1 MYSENFDLNT
11 QNRVSVLM
19 IDDQAIFGEVI
30 KKILS
35 ADSNA
40 KFHFCQNP
48 LEAIKIAEE
57 IKPTVILQDLIMPE
71 IDGLELVKQFRA
83 NPLTKNIPMI
93 VLSST
98 EDASTKYQAF
108 LSGANDY
115 MVKLPDKLEILAR
128 IKYHSQAYTNY
139 CQKNRA
145 LELLKKSQEALKAE
159 LLQAESYVESLLPEK
174 IDNEYVS
181 CDWVYQ
187 SSTMLGGD
195 CFGYHFLDEDNFAMY
210 LVDVCGHGVG
220 AALLS
225 VSTMNVL
232 RSQSLSNVDFR
243 EPNQVLKAMSL
254 AFDMDRQNG
263 MFFTAWYG
271 VFNTK
276 TRTLKYSSGGH
287 PPAILKSTKGLEFL
301 STNGLV
307 VGGDVDFEY
316 KQEEVEVAESS
327 SLYIFSDGV
336 YEVEKA
342 NSKEMM
348 TLQDFAEILKDED
361 SCLSTKEKVQTIQG
375 KEIFEDDFSLC
386 RIFIK

>member
-1 MYSENFDLNT
+1 MYSENFDLN
-11 QNRVSVLM
+11 QNKVSVLM

-35 ADSNA
+35 ADGNA
-40 KFHFCQNP
+40 QFHFCQNP

-57 IKPTVILQDLIMPE
+57 IKPTVILQDLVMPE
-71 IDGLELVKQFRA
+71 IDGLELVKQFRS
-83 NPLTKNIPMI
+83 NPLTANIPMI

-108 LSGANDY
+108 ISGANDY

-128 IKYHSQAYTNY
+128 IKYHSQAYTNF
-139 CQKNRA
+139 CQKNKA
-145 LELLKKSQEALKAE
+145 LELLKKSQKALKDE
-159 LLQAESYVESLLPEK
+159 LLQAESYVESLLPAK
-174 IDNEYVS
+174 IENEYVS

-232 RSQSLSNVDFR
+232 RSQTLSQVDFK
-243 EPNQVLKAMSL
+243 EPKQVLKAMSV

-263 MFFTAWYG
+263 MFFTSWYG
-271 VFNTK
+271 VFNVK
-276 TRTLKYSSGGH
+276 TRVLKYASGGH
-287 PPAILKSTKGLEFL
+287 PPAILKNGDKLDFL

-307 VGGDVDFEY
+307 VGGDIDFEY
-316 KQEEVEVAESS
+316 TQKELTIEKDS
-327 SLYIFSDGV
+327 SLFIFSDGV

-342 NSKEMM
+342 KENAMM
-348 TLQDFAEILKDED
+348 SLEDFAEILHEED
-361 SCLSTKEKVQTIQG
+361 SCLCIKEKVQKIQD
-375 KEIFEDDFSLC
+375 KEIFDDDFSLC
-386 RIFIK
+386 KILIK

>member
-1 MYSENFDLNT
+1 
-11 QNRVSVLM
+11 M

-35 ADSNA
+35 VDDNTE
-40 KFHFCQNP
+40 FHFCQNP
-48 LEAIKIAEE
+48 LEAIKLAEE
-57 IKPTVILQDLIMPE
+57 IKPTVILQDLMMPE
-71 IDGLELVKQFRA
+71 IDGLELVAQFRA
-83 NPLTKNIPMI
+83 NELTKNIPMI

-98 EDASTKYQAF
+98 EDATTKYQAF
-108 LSGANDY
+108 LKGANDY

-128 IKYHSQAYTNY
+128 IKYHSQAYVNFY
-139 CQKNRA
+139 QKNKA

-174 IDNEYVS
+174 LDNEHIS

-195 CFGYHFLDEDNFAMY
+195 CFGYHFLDDDNFAMY

-225 VSTMNVL
+225 VSAMNVL
-232 RSQSLSNVDFR
+232 RSQSLSQVDFK
-243 EPNQVLKAMSL
+243 EPKQVLKAMSL

-276 TRTLKYSSGGH
+276 TRTLKYSTGGH
-287 PPAILKSTKGLEFL
+287 PPAILKNGDKLDFL

-307 VGGDVDFEY
+307 VGGDIDFEY
-316 KQEEVEVAESS
+316 KQAEICIEKNS

-336 YEVEKA
+336 YEVEYA
-342 NSKEMM
+342 NSTKMM
-348 TLQDFAEILKDED
+348 SVEDFANIISESD
-361 SCLSTKEKVQTIQG
+361 SCLAIKEKIQNIQA

-386 RIFIK
+386 KIFIK

>member
-336 YEVEKA
+336 
-342 NSKEMM
+342 
-348 TLQDFAEILKDED
+348 
-361 SCLSTKEKVQTIQG
+361 
-375 KEIFEDDFSLC
+375 
-386 RIFIK
+386 